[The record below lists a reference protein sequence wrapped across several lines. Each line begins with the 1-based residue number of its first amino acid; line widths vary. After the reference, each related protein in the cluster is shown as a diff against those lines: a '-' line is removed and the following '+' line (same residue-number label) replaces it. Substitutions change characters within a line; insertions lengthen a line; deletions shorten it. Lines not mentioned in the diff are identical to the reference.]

1 MSWNFPFTRRK
12 KEMPS
17 GLWMRC
23 EGCQGMVFKQAVAE
37 KHQVCPECGHH
48 FTLGAPE
55 RIALLT
61 DPGTFREFDAEI
73 EGSDPLAF
81 VAAKSYRDKLE
92 KARAGTGMR
101 DAAVSGDAAV
111 EGVPIVL
118 TVVDARF
125 IQGSMGSAVGEK
137 IARAAERATEKMVP
151 FVLVSGSGGGA
162 RMEEGALSLMQ
173 MAKCSAALARLHEA
187 GGLFVGILTHATMG
201 GSMASWASLGDV
213 ILAEPKA
220 LLGFTGPRVI
230 EQTIGKE
237 LPPGFQRSEFLL
249 EHGFV
254 DAIVPRG
261 EMKATLAKI
270 LRYLAPNGKPR
281 GWAAERPRRVA
292 LAAADAYADPLPAV
306 ASVPSEGAN
315 GGNGGG

>member
-1 MSWNFPFTRRK
+1 
-12 KEMPS
+12 MPS

-48 FTLGAPE
+48 FTLGAAE
-55 RIALLT
+55 RIALLA
-61 DPGTFREFDAEI
+61 DAGTFREFDAEI
-73 EGSDPLAF
+73 EGSDPLRF
-81 VAAKSYRDKLE
+81 VAAKSYREKLD
-92 KARAGTGMR
+92 KARAGTGMKE
-101 DAAVSGDAAV
+101 AAVCGDAAV
-111 EGVPIVL
+111 EGIPIVL

-137 IARAAERATEKMVP
+137 IARATERATEKGVP

-187 GGLFVGILTHATMG
+187 GGLFIGILTHATMG

-220 LLGFTGPRVI
+220 LLGFAGPRVI

-237 LPPGFQRSEFLL
+237 LPAGFQRSEFLL
-249 EHGFV
+249 EHGFI
-254 DAIVPRG
+254 DAIVPRS
-261 EMKATLAKI
+261 ELKATLAKI
-270 LRYLAPNGKPR
+270 LRYLGPNGKPR
-281 GWAAERPRRVA
+281 GWAAERRDR
-292 LAAADAYADPLPAV
+292 LAAAVPTEFGEPDPVPVRARAPA
-306 ASVPSEGAN
+306 APGN
-315 GGNGGG
+315 GGNGGSSGSGRRRRRRG